1 MKKITNV
8 TNVMMRKS
16 RIAQRTRLMR
26 YRNMSQPFLSVLPV
40 AAES

>member
-16 RIAQRTRLMR
+16 RTAQRSRLTRYL
-26 YRNMSQPFLSVLPV
+26 NIGLDSPFV
-40 AAES
+40 